1 MAANLWKTW
10 AGIAMSDRGNVTTI
24 FLLVLTLASLY
35 LCYLLFKPY
44 AGPILFA
51 LVIAIVFHPLHRY
64 SQKKFRNRSA
74 AALVSMLAAIV
85 FTAAPLL
92 YLGLALSH
100 ELGDL
105 YNLLAAKSAGNG
117 GPGLYLVR
125 TLQHSAAWVAEH
137 SPFPAID
144 VRGMIV
150 RQVELASASL
160 VAMGAG
166 LLRNL
171 LLLTVNAIIGC
182 FVLFFLFRDG
192 EVLLRHLSL
201 MLPLGP
207 GRFAELQRRIST
219 TVVAN
224 FYGGI
229 AVGAAQGT
237 LTALAFWT
245 LGIDAPVVWGF
256 VTAVFSLLPMVGSA
270 AVWLPASI
278 VLLATGHM
286 LKGLI
291 LLGLGAGV
299 IGLADNV
306 IRPWIV
312 SETARLHT
320 VYVFFALLGGVQI
333 FGVMGLFLGPVI
345 LSITAALL
353 GMLQEDLRIRA
364 HAAGQ
369 T

>member
-1 MAANLWKTW
+1 MRDRAN
-10 AGIAMSDRGNVTTI
+10 ITTI
-24 FLLVLTLASLY
+24 LLLALTLASLY

-44 AGPILFA
+44 AGPILLA
-51 LVIAIVFHPLHRY
+51 LVTAIVFHPMHRY
-64 SQKKFRNRSA
+64 SQKRFRNRSA
-74 AALVSMLAAIV
+74 AALVSTLVAVV
-85 FTAAPLL
+85 FTAGPLL

-100 ELGDL
+100 ELGGL
-105 YNLLAAKSAGNG
+105 YNLLAVKSAGNG

-125 TLQHSAAWVAEH
+125 TLQHSVIWLAAH

-144 VRGMIV
+144 VRGMII
-150 RQVELASASL
+150 RQVEVASASL
-160 VAMGAG
+160 VAIGAG
-166 LLRNL
+166 FLRNL
-171 LLLTVNAIIGC
+171 LLLTVNSVIGC

-192 EVLLRHLSL
+192 EMLLRRLSL

-207 GRFAELQRRIST
+207 RRFAELQHRIST

-237 LTALAFWT
+237 LTALAFWA

-256 VTAVFSLLPMVGSA
+256 ITAVFSLLPMIGSA

-278 VLLATGHM
+278 VLLVMGHV

-299 IGLADNV
+299 IGLVDNV

-312 SETARLHT
+312 SERARLHT
-320 VYVFFALLGGVQI
+320 VYVFFALLGGVQV

-353 GMLQEDLRIRA
+353 EMLQEDLRLRA

>member
-1 MAANLWKTW
+1 MRDRAN
-10 AGIAMSDRGNVTTI
+10 ITTA
-24 FLLVLTLASLY
+24 LLLALTVASLY

-64 SQKKFRNRSA
+64 SQKRFRNRSA
-74 AALVSMLAAIV
+74 AALVSTLVAVV
-85 FTAAPLL
+85 FTAGPLL

-105 YNLLAAKSAGNG
+105 YNLLAVKSAGNG

-125 TLQHSAAWVAEH
+125 TLQHSVSWLAGH

-150 RQVELASASL
+150 RQVEVASASL
-160 VAMGAG
+160 VAISAG
-166 LLRNL
+166 FLRNL
-171 LLLTVNAIIGC
+171 LLLTVNAVIGC

-192 EVLLRHLSL
+192 EVLLRQLSL

-207 GRFAELQRRIST
+207 GQFAELQHRIST

-237 LTALAFWT
+237 LTALAFWA
-245 LGIDAPVVWGF
+245 LALDAPVLWGF
-256 VTAVFSLLPMVGSA
+256 ITALFSLLPMVGSA

-278 VLLATGHM
+278 VLLVTGHV

-291 LLGLGAGV
+291 LLGFGAGV

-320 VYVFFALLGGVQI
+320 IYVFFALLGGVQV

-345 LSITAALL
+345 LSVTAAFL
-353 GMLQEDLRIRA
+353 GMLQEDLRLRA
-364 HAAGQ
+364 HAAAQ

>member
-1 MAANLWKTW
+1 MRDRAN
-10 AGIAMSDRGNVTTI
+10 ITTA
-24 FLLVLTLASLY
+24 LLLALTLAFLY

-64 SQKKFRNRSA
+64 SQKRFRNRSA
-74 AALVSMLAAIV
+74 AALVSTLVAVV
-85 FTAAPLL
+85 FTAGPLL
-92 YLGLALSH
+92 YLGFALTH
-100 ELGDL
+100 ELGGL
-105 YNLLAAKSAGNG
+105 YNMLAAKSAGDG

-125 TLQHSAAWVAEH
+125 TLQHSVIWLAGH

-144 VRGMIV
+144 VRGMIA
-150 RQVELASASL
+150 RQVEVASASL
-160 VAMGAG
+160 VAIGADF
-166 LLRNL
+166 LRNL
-171 LLLTVNAIIGC
+171 LLLTVNAVIGC

-192 EVLLRHLSL
+192 ETLLRRLSL

-207 GRFAELQRRIST
+207 GRFAELQHRIST

-237 LTALAFWT
+237 LTALAFWA

-256 VTAVFSLLPMVGSA
+256 ITAVFSLLPMVGSA

-278 VLLATGHM
+278 VLLVMGHV
-286 LKGLI
+286 LKCLI

-299 IGLADNV
+299 IGLVDNV

-312 SETARLHT
+312 SESARLHT
-320 VYVFFALLGGVQI
+320 VYVFFALLGGVQV
-333 FGVMGLFLGPVI
+333 FGVIGLFLGPVI
-345 LSITAALL
+345 LSITAALFE
-353 GMLQEDLRIRA
+353 MLQEDLRLRA